1 VKFSKFEQKKEF
13 GKEFEKKKN
22 PNPFHPSP
30 FLYSAQP
37 AFLPLARLLFFSTRK
52 ATRLFSLSFPR
63 SPRGPPKQPTSPA
76 TSPLFFLA

>member
-1 VKFSKFEQKKEF
+1 VKFAKFEQKKEF
-13 GKEFEKKKN
+13 EKEFEKKKN

-52 ATRLFSLSFPR
+52 ANE
-63 SPRGPPKQPTSPA
+63 A
-76 TSPLFFLA
+76 V